1 MALRLANRVA
11 LVTGAS
17 RGIGRATAR
26 ALASEGAHVIAV
38 ARTVGGLEELDDEIK
53 KAGGA
58 ATLVP
63 LDLKD
68 GAAFPRLAGAVAERW
83 RKLDILI
90 GNAAV
95 LHGLSPLT
103 NINPKHWLEA
113 FDVNVNAN
121 LRLIQ
126 FFDPLLKASDAGR
139 AVFVTSGVA
148 KHPRAYWGTYA
159 ASKAALDALV
169 LTYAAECASTNVRV
183 NLFNPGPTRTLMR
196 AKAVPGE
203 DPETLPTPEAVAA
216 HLIELA
222 MPSETRNGEGIAF
235 QR

>member
-1 MALRLANRVA
+1 MGRLDHRIA

-17 RGIGRATAR
+17 RGIGRAA
-26 ALASEGAHVIAV
+26 ALALAKEGAHVIAV

-53 KAGGA
+53 RAGGA

-63 LDLKD
+63 LDLRD
-68 GAAFPRLAGAVAERW
+68 GPAVPRLAGAVAERW
-83 RKLDILI
+83 KKLDILI

-95 LHGLSPLT
+95 LQGLTPVA
-103 NINPKHWLEA
+103 NINPKHWIEA

-148 KHPRAYWGTYA
+148 RNPRAYWATYA

-169 LTYAAECASTNVRV
+169 LTYAAECASTPMRA

-203 DPETLPTPEAVAA
+203 DPETLPAPDTVAA
-216 HLIELA
+216 QLIELV
-222 MPSETRNGEGIAF
+222 MPGETRNGESIAF
-235 QR
+235 KR

>member
-1 MALRLANRVA
+1 MRLKDRIA

-17 RGIGRATAR
+17 RGIGRATAL
-26 ALASEGAHVIAV
+26 ALAKDGAHVIAV
-38 ARTVGGLEELDDEIK
+38 ARTVGGLEELDDDIK
-53 KAGGA
+53 KTGGG

-95 LHGLSPLT
+95 LQGLSPVT
-103 NINPKHWLEA
+103 NINPKHWIEA

-148 KHPRAYWGTYA
+148 KNPRAYWGTYA

-169 LTYAAECASTNVRV
+169 LTYAAECAETKVRV
-183 NLFNPGPTRTLMR
+183 NLFNPGPTRTVMR

-203 DPETLPTPEAVAA
+203 DPETLPTPDAVAA
-216 HLIELA
+216 QLIALA
-222 MPSETRNGEGIAF
+222 LPSETRNGESIAF
-235 QR
+235 KR

>member
-1 MALRLANRVA
+1 MGRLVNRIA

-17 RGIGRATAR
+17 RGIGRAV
-26 ALASEGAHVIAV
+26 ALALAKERAHVIAV

-53 KAGGA
+53 RAGGA

-63 LDLKD
+63 LDLRD
-68 GAAFPRLAGAVAERW
+68 GPAVPRLAGVVAERW
-83 RKLDILI
+83 KRLDVLV

-95 LHGLSPLT
+95 LQGLTPVA
-103 NINPKHWLEA
+103 NINPKHWIEA

-148 KHPRAYWGTYA
+148 RNPRAYWA
-159 ASKAALDALV
+159 
-169 LTYAAECASTNVRV
+169 TYAAECASTSVRA

-203 DPETLPTPEAVAA
+203 DPETLPAPETVAA
-216 HLIELA
+216 QLIELA
-222 MPSETRNGEGIAF
+222 MPGETRNGESIAF
-235 QR
+235 KR

>member
-1 MALRLANRVA
+1 MRLANRIA

-17 RGIGRATAR
+17 RGIGRATAL
-26 ALASEGAHVIAV
+26 ALAKEGAHVVAV

-68 GAAFPRLAGAVAERW
+68 GPAFPRLAGAVAERW
-83 RKLDILI
+83 KKLDILI

-95 LHGLSPLT
+95 LEALSPL
-103 NINPKHWLEA
+103 INTKPKHWIEA
-113 FDVNVNAN
+113 FDVNVHAN

-148 KHPRAYWGTYA
+148 KNPRAYWGTYA
-159 ASKAALDALV
+159 TTKAALESMV
-169 LTYAAECASTNVRV
+169 LTYAAECASTAVRV
-183 NLFNPGPTRTLMR
+183 NLFNPGPTRTAMR
-196 AKAVPGE
+196 ANAVPGE
-203 DPETLPTPEAVAA
+203 DPKTLPSPDDVAA
-216 HLIELA
+216 QLIALA
-222 MPSETRNGEGIAF
+222 MPGETRNGETVAF
-235 QR
+235 KR

>member
-1 MALRLANRVA
+1 MRLKDRIA

-17 RGIGRATAR
+17 RGIGRATAL
-26 ALASEGAHVIAV
+26 ALAKDGAHVVAV

-95 LHGLSPLT
+95 LQGLSPVT
-103 NINPKHWLEA
+103 NINPKHWIEA

-148 KHPRAYWGTYA
+148 KNPRAYWGTYA

-169 LTYAAECASTNVRV
+169 LTYAAECAETKVRV
-183 NLFNPGPTRTLMR
+183 NLFNPGPTRTVMR

-203 DPETLPTPEAVAA
+203 DPETLPTPDAVAA
-216 HLIELA
+216 QLIELA
-222 MPSETRNGEGIAF
+222 LPSEARNGGSIAF
-235 QR
+235 KR

>member
-1 MALRLANRVA
+1 MRLSHRVA

-17 RGIGRATAR
+17 RGIGRATAL
-26 ALASEGAHVIAV
+26 ALAKEGAHVIAV

-53 KAGGA
+53 QAGSA

-83 RKLDILI
+83 KKLDVLI

-95 LHGLSPLT
+95 LQALTPLT
-103 NINPKHWLEA
+103 NVNPKDWIEA
-113 FDVNVNAN
+113 FDINVNAN

-139 AVFVTSGVA
+139 AVFVTSGAA
-148 KHPRAYWGTYA
+148 KNPRAYWGTYA

-169 LTYAAECASTNVRV
+169 LTYAAECAATPVRV
-183 NLFNPGPTRTLMR
+183 NLFNPGPTRTQMR
-196 AKAVPGE
+196 AKALPGE
-203 DPETLPTPEAVAA
+203 DPLTLPTPETVAA
-216 HLIELA
+216 QLIELA
-222 MPSETRNGEGIAF
+222 LPGETRNGESVAF
-235 QR
+235 KR

>member
-1 MALRLANRVA
+1 MHLKDRIA

-17 RGIGRATAR
+17 RGIGRATAL
-26 ALASEGAHVIAV
+26 ALAKEGAHVVAV

-53 KAGGA
+53 TAGGA

-63 LDLKD
+63 LDLRD

-83 RKLDILI
+83 KKLDVMI

-95 LHGLSPLT
+95 LHGLSPVT

-139 AVFVTSGVA
+139 AIFVTSGVA
-148 KHPRAYWGTYA
+148 RNPRAYWGTYA

-169 LTYAAECASTNVRV
+169 LTYAAECASTPVRV

-216 HLIELA
+216 QLIELA
-222 MPSETRNGEGIAF
+222 MPTETRNGEGVAF
-235 QR
+235 KR

>member
-1 MALRLANRVA
+1 MTQRLSHRVA

-17 RGIGRATAR
+17 RGIGRATAL
-26 ALASEGAHVIAV
+26 ALAKEGAHVIAV

-83 RKLDILI
+83 KKLDILI

-95 LHGLSPLT
+95 LQALTPLI
-103 NINPKHWLEA
+103 NVNPKHWIEA
-113 FDVNVNAN
+113 FDINVNAN

-139 AVFVTSGVA
+139 AIFVTSGVA
-148 KHPRAYWGTYA
+148 RQPRAYWGTYA

-169 LTYAAECASTNVRV
+169 LTYAAECASTNIRV
-183 NLFNPGPTRTLMR
+183 NLFNPGPTRTVMR

-203 DPETLPTPEAVAA
+203 DPETLPTPETVAA
-216 HLIELA
+216 QLIELA
-222 MPSETRNGEGIAF
+222 MPSETRNGESIAF
-235 QR
+235 KR

>member
-1 MALRLANRVA
+1 MRLKDRIA

-17 RGIGRATAR
+17 RGIGRATAL
-26 ALASEGAHVIAV
+26 ALAKEGAHVVAV

-53 KAGGA
+53 RAGGA

-63 LDLKD
+63 LDLRD
-68 GAAFPRLAGAVAERW
+68 GPAFPRLAGAVAERW
-83 RKLDILI
+83 RKIDILI

-95 LHGLSPLT
+95 LQGLTPVVS
-103 NINPKHWLEA
+103 INPKHWLEA

-121 LRLIQ
+121 LRLMQ

-148 KHPRAYWGTYA
+148 RNPRAYWGTYA

-169 LTYAAECASTNVRV
+169 LTYAAECASTSVRA

-196 AKAVPGE
+196 AKAMPGE
-203 DPETLPTPEAVAA
+203 DPETLPPPEAVAA
-216 HLIELA
+216 QLIELVL
-222 MPSETRNGEGIAF
+222 PSEMRNGESVAF
-235 QR
+235 KR

>member
-1 MALRLANRVA
+1 MRLSHRVA

-17 RGIGRATAR
+17 RGIGRATAL
-26 ALASEGAHVIAV
+26 ALAKEGAHVIAV

-53 KAGGA
+53 QAGSA

-83 RKLDILI
+83 KKLDVLI

-95 LHGLSPLT
+95 LQALTPLT
-103 NINPKHWLEA
+103 NVNPKDWIEA
-113 FDVNVNAN
+113 FDINVNAN

-139 AVFVTSGVA
+139 AVFVTSGA
-148 KHPRAYWGTYA
+148 SKNPRAYWGTYA

-169 LTYAAECASTNVRV
+169 LTYAAECAATPVRV
-183 NLFNPGPTRTLMR
+183 NLFNPGPTRTQMR
-196 AKAVPGE
+196 AKALPGE
-203 DPETLPTPEAVAA
+203 DPLTLPTPETVAA
-216 HLIELA
+216 QLIELA
-222 MPSETRNGEGIAF
+222 LPGETRNGESIAF
-235 QR
+235 KR